1 MRKIRIVKKYLDKT
15 KWEYK
20 DQTIFFLFF
29 FLQ

>member
-20 DQTIFFLFF
+20 DQTIFFYF